1 MIINIK
7 LMELTEIQLFIKNN
21 SKIVSINIEYTDE
34 GDIYTYIINIQ
45 GINYT
50 LKLIEDGDIIKM
62 IYNDITY
69 TDYNDIQLELFEL
82 FNYKN
87 IEYIDCYILKK
98 RNINDF
104 EVLDIYDD
112 YYDNNEDMLICNRS
126 FKKDDKIIKIKIIY
140 QNEDY
145 SLYYNMEVI
154 HGFDNI
160 IEKLDLIF

>member
-1 MIINIK
+1 
-7 LMELTEIQLFIKNN
+7 MELTEIQLFIKNN
-21 SKIVSINIEYTDE
+21 SKIISLNIEYTEE
-34 GDIYTYIINIQ
+34 GDIYNYIINIQ
-45 GINYT
+45 GINYI

-62 IYNDITY
+62 IYNDIIY

-98 RNINDF
+98 RNTNDF
-104 EVLDIYDD
+104 EILDIYDD

>member
-1 MIINIK
+1 
-7 LMELTEIQLFIKNN
+7 MELTEIQLFIKNN
-21 SKIVSINIEYTDE
+21 SKIISLNIEYTEE
-34 GDIYTYIINIQ
+34 GDIYNYIINIQ

-62 IYNDITY
+62 IYNDIIY

-98 RNINDF
+98 RNTNDF
-104 EVLDIYDD
+104 EILDIYDD

>member
-1 MIINIK
+1 
-7 LMELTEIQLFIKNN
+7 
-21 SKIVSINIEYTDE
+21 
-34 GDIYTYIINIQ
+34 
-45 GINYT
+45 
-50 LKLIEDGDIIKM
+50 
-62 IYNDITY
+62 
-69 TDYNDIQLELFEL
+69 LE
-82 FNYKN
+82 
-87 IEYIDCYILKK
+87 KK
-98 RNINDF
+98 RNTNDF
-104 EVLDIYDD
+104 DVLDIYDD

>member
-1 MIINIK
+1 
-7 LMELTEIQLFIKNN
+7 MELTELQLFIKNN
-21 SKIVSINIEYTDE
+21 SKIVSLNIEYTDE

-50 LKLIEDGDIIKM
+50 LKLIENGDIIKM
-62 IYNDITY
+62 IYNDIIY

-98 RNINDF
+98 RNTNDF
-104 EVLDIYDD
+104 DVLDIYDD

>member
-1 MIINIK
+1 
-7 LMELTEIQLFIKNN
+7 MELTEIQLFIKNN
-21 SKIVSINIEYTDE
+21 SKIVSLNIEYTDE
-34 GDIYTYIINIQ
+34 GNVYTYIINIQ

>member
-1 MIINIK
+1 
-7 LMELTEIQLFIKNN
+7 MELTEIQLFIKNN
-21 SKIVSINIEYTDE
+21 SKIVSLNIEYTDE
-34 GDIYTYIINIQ
+34 GDVYTYIINIQ

-160 IEKLDLIF
+160 IEKMDLIF

>member
-1 MIINIK
+1 
-7 LMELTEIQLFIKNN
+7 MELTEIQLFIKNN
-21 SKIVSINIEYTDE
+21 SKIVSLNIEYTDE
-34 GDIYTYIINIQ
+34 GDVYTYIINIQ

>member
-1 MIINIK
+1 
-7 LMELTEIQLFIKNN
+7 MELNELQLFIKNN
-21 SKIVSINIEYTDE
+21 SKIVSLNIEYTDE

-98 RNINDF
+98 RNTNDF
-104 EVLDIYDD
+104 DILDIYDD

>member
-1 MIINIK
+1 
-7 LMELTEIQLFIKNN
+7 MELTEIQLFIKNN
-21 SKIVSINIEYTDE
+21 SKIISLNIEYTEE
-34 GDIYTYIINIQ
+34 GDIYNYIINIQ

-98 RNINDF
+98 RNTNNF
-104 EVLDIYDD
+104 EILDIYDD

-145 SLYYNMEVI
+145 NLYYNMEVI